1 MAFLQ
6 SLLHITD
13 FGGPFLSNLGP
24 AVLAA
29 YAVQLG
35 FGIPGVV
42 AHSDLFYDFSGGWTF
57 LLTLSSS
64 LVLPALRRGAAV
76 SLTARAV
83 LDSWN
88 WRQLAMTAGVALY
101 AVRCTFST
109 FLLQHRYGWLLIF
122 GVCKV
127 SGYLFRRVLK
137 NGHDS
142 RFDKIKHQPR
152 RFLIFW
158 LVQAVWVLL
167 CCMPVLAVNS
177 IHPAAFKAG
186 MGVPD
191 VLPTDVLGL
200 GLWAF
205 GWTIE
210 IVADYQKSVW
220 NAEKQNKI
228 HDEQFIT
235 RGIWARSR
243 FPNYFG
249 DITLWIGMAIA
260 AAGVLQQGPIQAS
273 LGWNGTTGLL
283 KAVLLPA
290 AAPAF
295 VAWALLRA
303 TGVPLSQAKY
313 DKLYGDRKDY
323 QEWRNKTPL
332 LVPRVF

>member
-13 FGGPFLSNLGP
+13 FGSPFLSNLAP

-35 FGIPGVV
+35 FGIPGV
-42 AHSDLFYDFSGGWTF
+42 AARSDLFYDFSGGWTF
-57 LLTLSSS
+57 LLTLASS
-64 LVLPALRRGAAV
+64 LLLPALRRGAAINMT
-76 SLTARAV
+76 TA

-88 WRQLAMTAGVALY
+88 WRQLAMTGGVALY
-101 AVRCTFST
+101 AVR
-109 FLLQHRYGWLLIF
+109 L
-122 GVCKV
+122 
-127 SGYLFRRVLK
+127 SGYLFRRVLRK
-137 NGHDS
+137 GHDS

-167 CCMPVLAVNS
+167 CCMPVIAVNS
-177 IHPAAFKAG
+177 VHPAAFKAG

-200 GLWAF
+200 GLWAL
-205 GWTIE
+205 GWTVE
-210 IVADYQKSVW
+210 MVADYQKSVW
-220 NAEKQNKI
+220 YAEKKNKI
-228 HDEQFIT
+228 HDEEYIT

-273 LGWNGTTGLL
+273 LGWSGTTGLL
-283 KAVLLPA
+283 KAILLPA

-332 LVPRVF
+332 LIPRIF